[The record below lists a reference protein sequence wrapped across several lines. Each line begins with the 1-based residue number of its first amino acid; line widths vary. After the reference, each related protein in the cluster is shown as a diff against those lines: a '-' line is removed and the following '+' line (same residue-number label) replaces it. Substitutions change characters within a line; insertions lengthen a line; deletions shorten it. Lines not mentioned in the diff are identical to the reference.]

1 MPTTYPT
8 TADSFATY
16 REDQPNWDNPPIA
29 KRITDL
35 GDAIDAIERKLG
47 TASAG
52 QTPVVREATF
62 TETAGAGVYTARI
75 TVPAGAYLI
84 DVLVHGV
91 AVWDNAGAVDMQVG
105 DAAVGGAE
113 IDQNGF
119 LVITSLKAAGDL
131 LAGETLACGGGAG
144 TAGGEVGA
152 DIANNAW
159 SRRYLATARDIVGI
173 ITTAS
178 TGGSTGRTRMIVVYA
193 LPDPDVVA
201 ATKV

>member
-1 MPTTYPT
+1 MPVISGGTV
-8 TADSFATY
+8 
-16 REDQPNWDNPPIA
+16 
-29 KRITDL
+29 L
-35 GDAIDAIERKLG
+35 GGYGR
-47 TASAG
+47 
-52 QTPVVREATF
+52 VVTQEATF
-62 TETAGAGVYTARI
+62 TETDGAGVYTARI
-75 TVPAGAYLI
+75 TVPAGCWLL

-131 LAGETLACGGGAG
+131 VAGETLACAGGAG

-159 SRRYLATARDIVGI
+159 SRRYLADARDIIGI

-178 TGGSTGRTRMIVVYA
+178 TGGSTGRTRMLVVYS
-193 LPDPDVVA
+193 DPTGQPVA